1 MSSGSP
7 HKQLA
12 EIGGREYAAIDGGS
26 SRLPADALRI
36 ELTGLLEEFV
46 SGVDVEYAVET
57 LVAALDHALF
67 HRLRE
72 EEGWPLERLEAGW
85 RKLVEAWIS
94 LEG

>member
-1 MSSGSP
+1 MAGGYP

-36 ELTGLLEEFV
+36 ELTGLLQEFV
-46 SGVDVEYAVET
+46 SGVDVEYAV
-57 LVAALDHALF
+57 
-67 HRLRE
+67 
-72 EEGWPLERLEAGW
+72 LEAGW